1 MCTMDSTP
9 TSHKQLSPEVLL
21 ASRRTICISNGKGGV
36 GKTTLTTNLAA
47 LLAEAGYKV
56 LVVDLDSQGDTST
69 NLGIIND
76 DRYDQGEALDIAVRY
91 NRTPEPIKDVRPGL
105 DVLAGGN
112 YTAQLMDAFQ
122 GDASRQGK
130 MRGGV
135 ARTLATLA
143 GNYDIV
149 LIDTPPSEAG
159 WTAIEEAMLASRWIL
174 APVKPEPKSIRG
186 LQSLARRILSV
197 QGDNPSVALL
207 GVVLFGIPTNAT
219 NVDKQARTLLQESLE
234 GIAPVFEGSIRDV
247 VAADADASFRGLA
260 AHELAAKAAT
270 QSPFWER
277 LRNKGAATSDE
288 RRIAQSAGNL
298 AEDYMRLTEQI
309 VHELQVQEE
318 SLDQLEGAAK

>member
-1 MCTMDSTP
+1 MDSTP
-9 TSHKQLSPEVLL
+9 TSHKHLSPEVLT

-36 GKTTLTTNLAA
+36 GKTTLTTNLAT
-47 LLAEAGYKV
+47 LLAEAGYRV

-76 DRYDQGEALDIAVRY
+76 ERYDHGEAMDIAVRY
-91 NRTPEPIKDVRPGL
+91 KKSPLPIKDVRPGL
-105 DVLAGGN
+105 DVLAGGKH
-112 YTAQLMDAFQ
+112 TAQLMDTFQ
-122 GDASRQGK
+122 GDSSRQGD

-135 ARTLATLA
+135 ARTLATIA

-186 LQSLARRILSV
+186 LQSLARRIETV
-197 QGDNPSVALL
+197 QNDNPSVALL

-219 NVDKQARTLLQESLE
+219 NVDKQARALLHESLD

-260 AHELAAKAAT
+260 AHELAARAAN
-270 QSPFWER
+270 QSPFWQR
-277 LRNKGAATSDE
+277 LRNKGTSSSDE
-288 RRIAQSAGNL
+288 PRIAQSAGNL

-309 VHELQVQEE
+309 VLQLQAQEE
-318 SLDQLEGAAK
+318 ILEELEGAAK

>member
-1 MCTMDSTP
+1 MDTAT
-9 TSHKQLSPEVLL
+9 TSRTLSPAVQL

-36 GKTTLTTNLAA
+36 GKTTVTTNLAA

-76 DRYDQGEALDIAVRY
+76 DRYDRGEALDIAVRY
-91 NRTPEPIKDVRPGL
+91 DKVPVPIKDVRLGL

-112 YTAQLMDAFQ
+112 HTAQLMDTFQ

-135 ARTLATLA
+135 ARTLAKIA
-143 GNYDIV
+143 PNYDVV

-186 LQSLARRILSV
+186 LQSLARRIVSV
-197 QGDNPSVALL
+197 QDDNPAVSLL
-207 GVVLFGIPTNAT
+207 GVILFGIPTNAT
-219 NVDKQARTLLQESLE
+219 NVDKQARTLLQESLD

-260 AHELAAKAAT
+260 AHELAARAAT

-277 LRNKGAATSDE
+277 LRNKGKSTSDE
-288 RRIAQSAGNL
+288 PRIAQSAGNL

-309 VHELQVQEE
+309 VNELQSQEE
-318 SLDQLEGAAK
+318 ALDENLEVATK

>member
-1 MCTMDSTP
+1 MDSTA
-9 TSHKQLSPEVLL
+9 TAHKLSPAVLQ

-36 GKTTLTTNLAA
+36 GKTTLTTNLAV

-56 LVVDLDSQGDTST
+56 LIVDLDSQGDIAT
-69 NLGIIND
+69 NLGFIND
-76 DRYDQGEALDIAVRY
+76 ARYDAGAALDKAVRY
-91 NRTPEPIKDVRPGL
+91 DEEPLPIRDVRPGL

-112 YTAQLMDAFQ
+112 YTAQLMDTFH
-122 GDASRQGK
+122 GDSGRNGM

-135 ARTLATLA
+135 ARTIAKIA
-143 GNYDIV
+143 SGYDII

-159 WTAIEEAMLASRWIL
+159 WTAIEEAMLASRWII

-186 LQSLARRILSV
+186 LKSLAIRILGV
-197 QGDNPSVALL
+197 QTDNPDVALL
-207 GVVLFGIPTNAT
+207 GVVLFGIPSNAT
-219 NVDKQARTLLQESLE
+219 NVDKQSRILLQGSLQ

-260 AHELAAKAAT
+260 AHELAARAAS

-277 LRNKGAATSDE
+277 LRNKGKSTSDE
-288 RRIAQSAGNL
+288 PRIAQSAGNL

-309 VHELQVQEE
+309 VRELQKQEE
-318 SLDQLEGAAK
+318 ALADFEGATK